1 MTENMKKFL
10 EKVSNDKTLTEKA
23 SKLNKAGLIVFA
35 RELGFELTEADF
47 EGQEGELEDAEL
59 DAVAG
64 GSECACVVGGGGT
77 AEGDCPACACV
88 VAGFGSDAE
97 GLCRCACPFGG
108 VGAHRAGSWYD

>member
-1 MTENMKKFL
+1 MTENMKNFL
-10 EKVSNDKTLTEKA
+10 EKVSNDKALTEKA

-64 GSECACVVGGGGT
+64 GSECACVV
-77 AEGDCPACACV
+77 
-88 VAGFGSDAE
+88 AGFGSDAE